1 MQIPRRYPDW
11 QVPFVI
17 ALVCV
22 VAAAWGD
29 AARELFRYDRLEIA
43 DGEVWRLLSAHVVH
57 LSIQHLA
64 LNLAG
69 LALVWVLVGRQYGTK
84 QWLFVAAISVVVMDA
99 GFWWL
104 DAGLRWYVGLSGVLH
119 GLLLAGAIQGVR
131 WIPWES
137 ALIGVLIAA
146 KLAYEQSVGPLPGSE
161 IAAGGSVVVSAHLYG
176 AAGGVVGAAVCW
188 RSARPPA
195 YI

>member
-1 MQIPRRYPDW
+1 MPDW
-11 QVPFVI
+11 QVPFII

-29 AARELFRYDRLEIA
+29 AARELFRYDRLAIA
-43 DGEVWRLLSAHVVH
+43 NGQIWRLLSAHVVH
-57 LSIQHLA
+57 LGFRHLA

-69 LALVWVLVGRQYGTK
+69 LALVWFLIGRQYGTK
-84 QWLFVAAISVVVMDA
+84 QWLYVAAISVAAIGA

-104 DAGLRWYVGLSGVLH
+104 DSGLHWYVGLSGVLH
-119 GLLLAGAIQGVR
+119 GLLLAGAIQGIR

-137 ALIGVLIAA
+137 AVVCVLIAA
-146 KLAYEQSVGPLPGSE
+146 KLAYEQFIGPLPGSE
-161 IAAGGSVVVSAHLYG
+161 LAAGGSVVVSAHLYG
-176 AAGGVVGAAVCW
+176 AAGGALGAAIFW